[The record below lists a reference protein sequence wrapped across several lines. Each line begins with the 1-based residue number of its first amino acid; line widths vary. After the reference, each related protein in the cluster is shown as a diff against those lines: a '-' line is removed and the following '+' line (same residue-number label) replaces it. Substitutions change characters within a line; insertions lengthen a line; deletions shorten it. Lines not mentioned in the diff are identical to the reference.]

1 MKKYTYK
8 ILITYITVSDAGL
21 PVKAQVII
29 DSVTNN
35 AHFPNPP
42 TPLADLQK
50 AKDEY
55 ERSLAQAKLGD
66 ERAIAQ
72 KDILRTRLEDL
83 LRALSGYVLGQA
95 KNDPAILASSG
106 FDISQPRTAGAK
118 DTLSVTAGKTPGQV
132 VSLMN
137 GIREGR
143 VYFHQYTPDPVTPE
157 SAWTEVMSKNRKYV
171 HIGLQQYVKYWFRV
185 KAVSKEGQEIYTDP
199 VMRIVV

>member
-8 ILITYITVSDAGL
+8 ILITYITVSDAGM

-29 DSVTNN
+29 DSGTGN

-42 TPLADLQK
+42 TPLADIQK
-50 AKDEY
+50 AKDEF

-83 LRALSGYVLGQA
+83 LRIHSGYVLGQA

-106 FDISQPRTAGAK
+106 FDISKPRTAGAK
-118 DTLSVTAGKTPGQV
+118 DTLSVTAGKTPGTV
-132 VSLMN
+132 LSTMN
-137 GIREGR
+137 GIREGSI
-143 VYFHQYTPDPVTPE
+143 YLHQYTPDPLTPE
-157 SAWTEVMSKNRKYV
+157 SDWAEKMSKSRSYF

-185 KAVSKEGQEIYTDP
+185 KAVNKDGEEVYTDP
-199 VMRIVV
+199 VMRVVV